1 MSISGSAGG
10 GKWVLRASLLNRNA
24 FLHWKIKEVER
35 LDDWLSRF
43 LWCPAPLQLSFR
55 DMINAGARC

>member
-1 MSISGSAGG
+1 MGSQG
-10 GKWVLRASLLNRNA
+10 SLLNRNA